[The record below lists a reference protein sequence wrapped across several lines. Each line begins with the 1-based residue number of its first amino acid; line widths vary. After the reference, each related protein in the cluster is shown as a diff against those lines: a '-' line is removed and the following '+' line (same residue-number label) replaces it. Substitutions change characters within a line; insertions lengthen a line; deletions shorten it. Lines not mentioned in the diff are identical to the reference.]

1 MLCSTP
7 GAQCFRPTGRPRPS
21 NTSWCRSSRPAF
33 PRVIAR
39 VRAVHSKIAI
49 YVDTLAPAGGL
60 DSTQLDSI
68 AKTFD
73 QRLYAIDTAAFGRE
87 SDIDTNSVVL
97 VLMTNVVNKL
107 VSASVCLKTGFVA
120 GFFFCPHLGPPFP
133 HTLSS

>member
-1 MLCSTP
+1 KPLSRTTASPAGPPALNDQGTLMASARFDCSAFT
-7 GAQCFRPTGRPRPS
+7 RVVGR
-21 NTSWCRSSRPAF
+21 A
-33 PRVIAR
+33 
-39 VRAVHSKIAI
+39 RAVQNKIAI

-87 SDIDTNSVVL
+87 SDIDSNSVVL

-107 VSASVCLKTGFVA
+107 V
-120 GFFFCPHLGPPFP
+120 
-133 HTLSS
+133 

>member
-1 MLCSTP
+1 MAQASPRGPAVQAGPPALNDQRTFMVCARLDCST
-7 GAQCFRPTGRPRPS
+7 FT
-21 NTSWCRSSRPAF
+21 
-33 PRVIAR
+33 RVIAR
-39 VRAVHSKIAI
+39 VRAVQSKIAI

-87 SDIDTNSVVL
+87 SAIDTHSVVL
-97 VLMTNVVNKL
+97 LLMTNVVNKL

-120 GFFFCPHLGPPFP
+120 GVLFRPRLD
-133 HTLSS
+133 T